1 MLLMS
6 TREDELAALRATFFE
21 EAEERISEV
30 ESLLLELEQ
39 RPDDGELIAPIF
51 RAIHSLKSGG
61 GACELVELAN
71 FAHVFENLLDQLRKG
86 KLRALP
92 STLEVLLVST
102 DALSALVMQARGFD
116 PPLGEQEI
124 EQVRRRILGELA
136 CAGIASLAEPP
147 RIVSA
152 EGLVGMVIWDDE
164 PAAEAAPAEEPAPPH
179 ADELPSHDEL
189 SFDEPVVEHH
199 EQVEQ
204 QVAAQVSAPEQVAEQ
219 HPPDE
224 PESDQ
229 HGAELSSEQ
238 LARLVDL
245 SVELVVASAALSHA
259 VSDPQQ
265 LSADRVR
272 GLFTEVQTHA
282 NEIESRLTEVR
293 SDESTAISEVVYLC
307 VGEDCYFV
315 PLKAVER
322 YFSPEPGALR
332 KLPVL
337 GELLE
342 WEGRAMPVYR
352 LRRLLGRAG
361 PDTAAVAVILL
372 TLRGRVA
379 LLVDEVRTQTRV
391 VVRPLYRGFG
401 EASGLLG
408 AALYAGAVVLVLDP
422 EALARDRT
430 APPVRD
436 GAHSIQIL

>member
-6 TREDELAALRATFFE
+6 TREEELAALRATFFE
-21 EAEERISEV
+21 EAEERIHEV

-39 RPDDGELIAPIF
+39 RPDDSELIAPIF

-86 KLRALP
+86 KLRARP

-102 DALSALVMQARGFD
+102 DALSALVLRARGFD

-124 EQVRRRILGELA
+124 EQVRRRIVAELA
-136 CAGIASLAEPP
+136 GAGIASLQPPP
-147 RIVSA
+147 RIVYA
-152 EGLVGMVIWDDE
+152 EGLEGMVIWDDE
-164 PAAEAAPAEEPAPPH
+164 PAAEAAPAEAPAAPRV
-179 ADELPSHDEL
+179 DELPRHDEL
-189 SFDEPVVEHH
+189 SFDEPVVEQPEH
-199 EQVEQ
+199 VQ
-204 QVAAQVSAPEQVAEQ
+204 QQAAEQVSAPELLPVEEQ
-219 HPPDE
+219 
-224 PESDQ
+224 ESDTQ
-229 HGAELSSEQ
+229 EAELSSEQ

-245 SVELVVASAALSHA
+245 SVELVVASSALNHA

-272 GLFTEVQTHA
+272 GLFTEAQTHA

-293 SDESTAISEVVYLC
+293 SDESTAISEVVFLC

-332 KLPVL
+332 TLPVL

-361 PDTAAVAVILL
+361 PDTAAVAVILQ

-391 VVRPLYRGFG
+391 VVHPLYRGFG

-422 EALARDRT
+422 EALAKGPAARP
-430 APPVRD
+430 ARD
-436 GAHSIQIL
+436 GAHSIQTL